1 MSLRW
6 FWILVRFWLQWSES
20 SIQPAS
26 DADSA
31 TSLSKEFHSSSRE
44 DPWVLHNLILYLVVL
59 SLSWRCCHDP
69 WKRRHPF
76 STRSTANRATQNTR
90 QHSASAVTRESSARG
105 RQRRASSPV
114 RFVRICEIAV
124 KVFKIAF
131 FCTCLKTVWI
141 AFPKCQFDRHFFSG
155 QELPRAVLHLRR
167 LQRVFERPVCL
178 RCDQWWDCLL
188 WMWHQEERLEMWLMV
203 KLWGTP
209 FVTNTKWK
217 LSWVSCC

>member
-1 MSLRW
+1 MLCLWGDFESWSGFDCNGAKVPPSLLLLRT
-6 FWILVRFWLQWSES
+6 LRHRSRRS
-20 SIQPAS
+20 SIPH
-26 DADSA
+26 
-31 TSLSKEFHSSSRE
+31 LRRIRE
-44 DPWVLHNLILYLVVL
+44 CCTIWFYIWWF
-59 SLSWRCCHDP
+59 LSWRCCHDP

-155 QELPRAVLHLRR
+155 QELPRAVLHLCR
-167 LQRVFERPVCL
+167 LQRVFEWPVCL
-178 RCDQWWDCLL
+178 RCHQWWDCLL

-209 FVTNTKWK
+209 FITNTKWK